1 MATNAPPSID
11 PASEDTL
18 QGAFDSILKK
28 NLQGID
34 DMLPARVIS
43 YDRPSNRAQV
53 QPMIAMMTTA
63 GAQVQRAGVAAVP
76 VLQVGGGG
84 MVLSFN
90 LKPGDLGWIKAN
102 DRDISMFMQ
111 SMAGGPPNTR
121 RMHSFEDGLF
131 IPHAMKDLIVP
142 AGQEEAV
149 SLQTMDGEFRVSIGA
164 DYVELASPG
173 GKLTLG
179 AAGMAWVGGPF
190 TINGIPFGSH
200 KHTGVTVGAGS
211 TGGPTP

>member
-11 PASEDTL
+11 PSNEDSL
-18 QGAFDSILKK
+18 QGAFDAILKK
-28 NLQGID
+28 FLQGTD
-34 DMLPARVIS
+34 DMLPAQVIS

-84 MVLSFN
+84 MLLSFN
-90 LKPGDLGWIKAN
+90 LKAGDLGWIKAN

-111 SMAGGPPNTR
+111 SLAGGTPNTR
-121 RMHSFEDGLF
+121 RMHTFEDGLF
-131 IPHAMKDLIVP
+131 IPHAMRDVIVP
-142 AGQEEAV
+142 AGQETAANLQ
-149 SLQTMDGEFRVSIGA
+149 SLDGTYRVSIGTN
-164 DYVELASPG
+164 YVELASPG

-179 AAGMAWVGGPF
+179 PAGAAWVGGPF
-190 TINGIPFGSH
+190 TINGIPFGTH
-200 KHTGVTVGAGS
+200 RHTGVTVGAGTS
-211 TGGPTP
+211 LGPV